1 MRRAAVAACCGA
13 LAAPAIASA
22 QTAITG
28 TPQSLFTHEIATD
41 PGTAPDVRAA
51 LKARRVFVDE
61 DIAFTDLTGDGRQD
75 AVVRVDSGG
84 AGGAI
89 AVYVFSSHGGKDL
102 HAIYRN
108 QHLFRALVA
117 LNGATLLLSTPRYQA
132 GDELCCP
139 PDLLERTLT
148 WSDRAGR
155 LVVRSTRVV
164 AIT

>member
-1 MRRAAVAACCGA
+1 MRRN
-13 LAAPAIASA
+13 
-22 QTAITG
+22 
-28 TPQSLFTHEIATD
+28 
-41 PGTAPDVRAA
+41 
-51 LKARRVFVDE
+51 
-61 DIAFTDLTGDGRQD
+61 
-75 AVVRVDSGG
+75 
-84 AGGAI
+84 
-89 AVYVFSSHGGKDL
+89 L

-117 LNGATLLLSTPRYQA
+117 LNGATLLLSTPRYRA

-164 AIT
+164 AAT